1 MAEEDE
7 LDLDIAEL
15 ESFLDN
21 FDITK
26 TNDLLLV
33 NEDPAS
39 LKIKSIDP
47 KTVQEFIPKKSVP
60 NLPNAVAST
69 QIKTIPE
76 LIASQVTLSDSK
88 NSTFSNPLLPPVQNS
103 GEFVAPPLSSS
114 FKNPLNKSS
123 NQTDDVPSSEQVPY
137 VYSNPLVKKTLE
149 NEVNV
154 TSSTKLSPSSSST
167 LKTTIDQIQFK
178 LPEVVDTVKTTVSTP
193 PRPNVLN
200 ENTNA
205 AVSVT
210 SPPKKS
216 NLRLPSKDDSVKS
229 SETTT
234 SEKSTVRVR
243 SEKSFEPII
252 FCNFLIFSNK
262 FFHSTCEFWSGCHN
276 RRRFA

>member
-76 LIASQVTLSDSK
+76 LIASQVTLPDSN
-88 NSTFSNPLLPPVQNS
+88 NSTFSNPLSPPIQNS
-103 GEFVAPPLSSS
+103 GEPVAPALSSSTSS

-154 TSSTKLSPSSSST
+154 TSSTKLSSSNTTT
-167 LKTTIDQIQFK
+167 LKTPIDQIQFK
-178 LPEVVDTVKTTVSTP
+178 LPEVVDAVKTKVTTP
-193 PRPNVLN
+193 PRVNTVN
-200 ENTNA
+200 ESTNT

-210 SPPKKS
+210 TPPPKKP
-216 NLRLPSKDDSVKS
+216 NLRLPSKDDSM
-229 SETTT
+229 
-234 SEKSTVRVR
+234 
-243 SEKSFEPII
+243 
-252 FCNFLIFSNK
+252 
-262 FFHSTCEFWSGCHN
+262 HQ
-276 RRRFA
+276 